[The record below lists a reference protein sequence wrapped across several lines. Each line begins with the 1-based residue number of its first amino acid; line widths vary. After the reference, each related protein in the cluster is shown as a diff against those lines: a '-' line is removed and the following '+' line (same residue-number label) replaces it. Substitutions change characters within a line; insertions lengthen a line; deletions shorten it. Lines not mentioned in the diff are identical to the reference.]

1 MTIEHRPDAPETAEN
16 HILREAWPEGVPP
29 FERALLASLDA
40 EKRTAVLA
48 RLDAVNRARAGESPE
63 ELAVHIGVGRAS
75 FFKMRR
81 RWQAERTLAVL
92 VPRAKRRG
100 GRPKLEHDQVD
111 GEDLDSGAAR
121 RGGTPSA
128 RLPSVPTV
136 RRMLR
141 DRRRAEAMK
150 PELLLENFG
159 SRFALDLTAIDI
171 PISVYGEIE
180 WAGGA
185 FFLELQ
191 SGLIL
196 SAAVGTLAESDF
208 LSRQAV
214 ESGCAFAEKKR
225 LRVLPDPVLEAV
237 VGDSSLSL
245 HGYAD
250 YLRWL
255 KEVAEPEHLFT
266 AGNQRF
272 GRFLLNAAGRRI
284 GRVRLKPRTTV
295 RTEKISPSD
304 LQGRTPVSVSNAQ
317 ILLDEEIRRHNEPI
331 EEKLTELG
339 LLSGGED
346 GALLRAFEPK
356 RRASAP

>member
-1 MTIEHRPDAPETAEN
+1 MTIEHRSDAPKAAEN
-16 HILREAWPEGVPP
+16 LILRAAWPEGVPA

-40 EKRTAVLA
+40 EKRNAVLA

-100 GRPKLEHDQVD
+100 GRPKLEHDEVA
-111 GEDLDSGAAR
+111 GKDLDRGAAR

-141 DRRRAEAMK
+141 DRRRAEATK

-159 SRFALDLTAIDI
+159 SRFALDLTAMDI
-171 PISVYGEIE
+171 PISVHGEIE

-196 SAAVGTLAESDF
+196 SAAVSTLAESD
-208 LSRQAV
+208 LISRQAV
-214 ESGCAFAEKKR
+214 KSGCAFAEKKR
-225 LRVLPDPVLEAV
+225 LRALSDPVLEAV
-237 VGDSSLSL
+237 VGDSGISIG
-245 HGYAD
+245 GYAD

-255 KEVAEPEHLFT
+255 KEVTEPEHLFT

-272 GRFLLNAAGRRI
+272 GRFLLNAIGRRI
-284 GRVRLKPRTTV
+284 GRIRLKPRTTV
-295 RTEKISPSD
+295 RTAKISPSD
-304 LQGRTPVSVSNAQ
+304 LQGRTPVSVSDAQ

-331 EEKLTELG
+331 EKKLAELG
-339 LLSGGED
+339 LLSRGGD
-346 GALLRAFEPK
+346 GALLRAFDPAS
-356 RRASAP
+356 RA